1 MKNECRRNLGLN
13 TNFHG
18 LKNFVLTPII
28 RAKQRFVS
36 RTHSLCTST
45 HIVAQSHMYYQ
56 SFCSILFS
64 QPLTFSKIT
73 EPYNLFLWWKYSE
86 CVGEILRIYIQY
98 TIFAICSGYMYSECV
113 GDMWRIYI

>member
-13 TNFHG
+13 TNIHG

-45 HIVAQSHMYYQ
+45 HIVAQSHMYYCISNHFVQ
-56 SFCSILFS
+56 SYSRNLS
-64 QPLTFSKIT
+64 
-73 EPYNLFLWWKYSE
+73 LFLKSRNLITYFCGGNIVSVWERY
-86 CVGEILRIYIQY
+86 
-98 TIFAICSGYMYSECV
+98 
-113 GDMWRIYI
+113 